1 MRVEPAGEALP
12 QTISDPTQWSPELG
26 LWTAASNA
34 TDDVDALTVGGLLDL
49 GPTSTYY
56 VGPIGFVTP
65 VCADDPVVEVV
76 GVDRKLFDAANAAK
90 ARTHFCWGRPGS
102 LAGGSNEPQVPC
114 LGLAEGLCC
123 VFPSPVLG
131 FSPIFLC
138 AFLYNTLR
146 SKHKNMEFP
155 PWAGAAL
162 VMTDKGVVGRR
173 YFGPDSGI
181 SAISWGGF
189 DVDRNVRIRSYD
201 TCRCTSEGEP
211 KSMRSDPISN
221 DWDPLVCGLYFGL
234 LVPCCR
240 YTCIQPNEPG
250 LYRATIFSKH
260 TKGLIPTGSIELLA
274 LARSPEELRSSLRA
288 LKEKYL
294 DSLPTTTVAHDF
306 GAGRPGISTFRS
318 DTGRAEV
325 VAEQPFF
332 YPEIYCMQ
340 VGDTI
345 LELDG
350 QSVDYDAFHAG
361 LNSARRAK
369 RTVRL
374 LIARGG

>member
-1 MRVEPAGEALP
+1 MQVAPLVAGEVLP
-12 QTISDPTQWSPELG
+12 QPGEPVVVSEQPTQHFSPELG
-26 LWTAASNA
+26 LGTVVNA
-34 TDDVDALTVGGLLDL
+34 TDAVDALTVGGLLDL

-146 SKHKNMEFP
+146 SKHKDMEFP

-162 VMTDKGVVGRR
+162 VMTDKGVIGRR

-201 TCRCTSEGEP
+201 TCRCTSGGDALTN
-211 KSMRSDPISN
+211 DPISN
-221 DWDPLVCGLYFGL
+221 SWDPLVVGPYFGL

-240 YTCIQPNEPG
+240 CICIQPKEPG

-260 TKGLIPTGSIELLA
+260 TTTVRTGGEGGSVEIPTGSIDLLA

-288 LKEKYL
+288 LKERYL
-294 DSLPTTTVAHDF
+294 DSLP
-306 GAGRPGISTFRS
+306 
-318 DTGRAEV
+318 
-325 VAEQPFF
+325 
-332 YPEIYCMQ
+332 
-340 VGDTI
+340 
-345 LELDG
+345 
-350 QSVDYDAFHAG
+350 
-361 LNSARRAK
+361 
-369 RTVRL
+369 RL
-374 LIARGG
+374 R

>member
-1 MRVEPAGEALP
+1 MRVEPAGEAQP
-12 QTISDPTQWSPELG
+12 QTISEPTRWSPELG
-26 LWTAASNA
+26 LGTAASNA
-34 TDDVDALTVGGLLDL
+34 TYVVGALTVGGLLDL

-65 VCADDPVVEVV
+65 VCADDPVVDVF

-102 LAGGSNEPQVPC
+102 LAGVSNEPQVPC

-131 FSPIFLC
+131 FSPCFLG

-162 VMTDKGVVGRR
+162 VMTDKGVIGRR
-173 YFGPDSGI
+173 YFRPDSGI

-211 KSMRSDPISN
+211 KSMTSDPIFN

-240 YTCIQPNEPG
+240 YTCIQPNEPD

-260 TKGLIPTGSIELLA
+260 TTTVRTGGEGGSVEIPTGSIDLLA

-288 LKEKYL
+288 LKERYL
-294 DSLPTTTVAHDF
+294 DSLP
-306 GAGRPGISTFRS
+306 
-318 DTGRAEV
+318 
-325 VAEQPFF
+325 
-332 YPEIYCMQ
+332 
-340 VGDTI
+340 
-345 LELDG
+345 
-350 QSVDYDAFHAG
+350 
-361 LNSARRAK
+361 
-369 RTVRL
+369 RL
-374 LIARGG
+374 R